1 MIEDALRLIA
11 EFPAGEEEKS
21 RELITGLLRHGAEPF
36 SRGHY
41 TPGHITCT
49 GVVLS
54 PDRESLL
61 LVHHRRLD
69 RWLAPGG
76 HVEPED
82 IELWR
87 AALREVME
95 ETGALIDPTVSPT
108 LVGMDVH
115 GIPPKK
121 GEPYHLHHD
130 LKFGF
135 VAMMDHV
142 AVSEEENRAVEWCR
156 FAEFERY
163 ELPGSIRRAAARA
176 RERYAS

>member
-1 MIEDALRLIA
+1 MIDDALRLVN
-11 EFPAGEEEKS
+11 EFTDPEEDKS
-21 RELITGLLRHGAEPF
+21 RELILGLLRHAGEPL
-36 SRGHY
+36 SRNHY
-41 TPGHITCT
+41 TPGHLTCT

-54 PDRESLL
+54 PDRDRVL
-61 LVHHRRLD
+61 LVHHRRLE
-69 RWLAPGG
+69 RWLLPGG

-82 IELWR
+82 GEPWQ

-95 ETGALIDPTVSPT
+95 ETGALIDPTVSPA

-115 GIPPKK
+115 GIPAKK

-142 AVSEEENRAVEWCR
+142 TVSEESRAVEWCPLDR
-156 FAEFERY
+156 FDDYA
-163 ELPGSIRRAAARA
+163 LPGSIRRAAARA
-176 RERYAS
+176 KARFA